1 LCESDNG
8 WSCPGTLGVL
18 DNPWGLA
25 LHHSDSRVGGTKIDT
40 DDLALDLLSL
50 SRRRLIASEL

>member
-25 LHHSDSRVGGTKIDT
+25 LHHSDGRVGGTCQEAVSSSSPNGGVMESAYQD
-40 DDLALDLLSL
+40 
-50 SRRRLIASEL
+50 RYR